1 MDEQSQITKE
11 QQDLWHKTLTEGHR
25 SIRFFHR
32 LFRYLPGPPRCKV
45 CHNPFGGV
53 GGKIIGLIGFKPS
66 RKNPMIC
73 SMCCEKLPA
82 GGAELDVAILFA
94 DIRGSTILGER
105 LGPTEFAS
113 QLNRFYSAAT
123 EVLIRRYAIIDKL
136 IGDEVMALFIPG
148 ICGADYRLKAAE
160 AALALLDAVGY
171 GDAQGPWMPIGVAIN
186 SGMTYVGNVGP
197 EGVVDFTALG
207 DTVNTASRL
216 AASAAAGEIL
226 MNADI
231 YETVA
236 GKFPQAESR
245 TLSLRGKEAPFEVHV
260 LRGGS

>member
-1 MDEQSQITKE
+1 MDEQAQITKE
-11 QQDLWHKTLTEGHR
+11 QQELWHKTLTEGHR
-25 SIRFFHR
+25 NIYFFHR

-45 CHNPFGGV
+45 CHNPFGGI

-94 DIRGSTILGER
+94 DIRGSTVLGER

-113 QLNRFYSAAT
+113 LINRFYSAAT

-171 GDAQGPWMPIGVAIN
+171 GGAQAPWMPIGVAVN

-226 MNADI
+226 MNADV
-231 YETVA
+231 YGTVA
-236 GKFPQAESR
+236 GKYPQAESR

-260 LRGGS
+260 LRAGS